1 MDELQSKYEYD
12 LMKYKLAN
20 DALNI
25 ALWDMDVVSG
35 DPINPENKFTW
46 SNEFREMLG
55 YKDENDFPNV
65 LHSWSSRLHPDERK
79 AVLDSFEAHIS
90 DHTGNT
96 PYDIEYRL
104 MHINGNYRHFRAL
117 GTTLRDED
125 GIPLRVAG
133 AVMDIT
139 DKTDR
144 ETMLDA
150 LNKTA
155 IMLIS
160 KSSGTFE
167 KTLSDGIWQV
177 ADLFAI
183 DRFSLFRNHKMP
195 DGSLGAS
202 QIYRWER
209 VSGGTTEPNSQY
221 INISYSKFAPNWG
234 EKLANNI
241 IVNSPVSQIVGEE
254 TKMLNAAGIVS
265 VFVTPIFIGDEFW
278 GFAILEDHEV
288 ERYFDENCVDIM
300 RSGAFLYASAVIRNE
315 MENKIHEAN
324 ERTALMLDSNPMSCQ
339 LFDAKTFEKIDCN
352 KEALRLLGFKSK
364 KEFFEKYEDLYPEYQ
379 PDGTKSKDQV
389 KVYLKEALKHGRC
402 DINWTYKLM
411 DGTFMPAEVSLV
423 KLKYGNDYV
432 IASYTRDLREELRLK
447 KELQIAEDHMKIMLD
462 STPLCCELWDSNQN
476 IIDCNQA
483 TVEFFGLKSKQE
495 YIDRVFEFT
504 PEFQAD
510 GQSSEEKAGKLLEK
524 AFKEGRVVFE
534 WAHKLADGTLVP
546 VESTL
551 VRVKYKDNYVVA
563 AYSRDL
569 REEKLLKREVEIMLE
584 NAPVGLTLFDEKLGF
599 IDCNDA
605 VLDIY
610 GVSKE
615 FYSKFFGTQPH
626 FPEFQPDGKNS
637 LDKAKKIIKKVL
649 KGETVRVEWVHLTPE
664 GKPLP
669 VELTMTR
676 MYRGNKYI
684 MLGYIYDMREQI
696 KLKEDV
702 ESSLI
707 EAQVANRAKSDF
719 LARMSHDMRTPLNAV
734 IGMSDL
740 SLEGD
745 GISREDRINIEKI
758 HTAGTILLNLVNDIL
773 DISKIEAGKL
783 ELVPVCYDV
792 PSLINDTV
800 MQNIIRISGKPIN
813 FKLNISEDLYS
824 LLYGDELRI
833 KQIMNNLL
841 SNAIK
846 YTKEGTVELNV
857 SCTKE
862 KNAVWL
868 VIQVVD
874 TGRGI
879 KKNDIDKLFA
889 DYSQLDLMSN
899 HKIEGTGLGLSITKN
914 LVELMNGSISVKS
927 VYGKGSTFTVK
938 LMQGYLQNTKIG
950 PEIVSNLQQFNY
962 SDIKRNQ
969 SVRFSRIQLPNA
981 HVLVVDDNITNL
993 DIAKGLLRL
1002 YNMKVDCVDSG
1013 LKAIKAVY
1021 DSNVKYDVIFMDYMM
1036 PEMDG
1041 IEAAKFIREIG
1052 TNYAM
1057 EVPIIALTAN
1067 AVVGSEQMFLDEGFQ
1082 AFLTKPI
1089 DIVRL
1094 DEVIH
1099 EWIKKDDEEV
1109 IFSNEIPEEQQELS
1123 VLLASKKI
1131 DGLDIARGI
1140 ARYVDETT
1148 YLGIL
1153 RSYVANTI
1161 PILTRI
1167 ESVSSSTLV
1176 EYAID
1181 IHGLKSSSR
1190 GIYANALGDMADR
1203 LETEAA
1209 NNNYE
1214 YVATN
1219 NVLFL
1224 KAAYS
1229 LIDDIGNMLYE
1240 IKSKTPSDI
1249 KDKPDKKV
1257 LEKMM
1262 AACENYDMDELD
1274 EAMHELDLFV
1284 YRTDSCLIS
1293 WLRDN
1298 VADGNFD
1305 EIYEKLSTTIETYD
1319 SE

>member
-1 MDELQSKYEYD
+1 MDNLQSKYEYD

-55 YKDENDFPNV
+55 FKDENDFPDV
-65 LHSWSSRLHPDERK
+65 LHSWSSRMHPDESK
-79 AVLDSFEAHIS
+79 TVLDAFEAHIS

-104 MHINGNYRHFRAL
+104 MHKNGNYRHFRAL
-117 GTTLRDED
+117 GTTQRDDD

-133 AVMDIT
+133 AVMDVT
-139 DKTDR
+139 DKNDR
-144 ETMLDA
+144 ETMLNA

-183 DRFSLFRNHKMP
+183 DRFSLFRNFTLP
-195 DGSLGAS
+195 DGGLGAA

-209 VSGGTTEPNSQY
+209 EAGGTTEPNPKY
-221 INISYSKFAPNWG
+221 VNIPYSVVAPNWG
-234 EKLANNI
+234 EKLANNE
-241 IVNSPVSQIVGEE
+241 IVNSPVSLIVGEE
-254 TKMLNAAGIVS
+254 TKVLKAAGIVS

-278 GFAILEDHEV
+278 GFALLEDHED
-288 ERYFDENCVDIM
+288 ERYFDENCVEIM

-315 MENKIHEAN
+315 MENKINEAN

-352 KEALRLLGFKSK
+352 KEALRLLGFKDK
-364 KEFFEKYEDLYPEYQ
+364 QEFFEKYEDLYPEYQ
-379 PDGTKSKDQV
+379 PDGTKSVDQV
-389 KVYLKEALKHGRC
+389 KVYLKEALKNGRC
-402 DINWTYKLM
+402 DCDWTYKLM
-411 DGTFMPAEVSLV
+411 DGTLMPAKVSLI

-432 IASYTRDLREELRLK
+432 IASYTQDLREELRLK
-447 KELQIAEDHMKIMLD
+447 KELQIAEDHMRIMLD
-462 STPLCCELWDSNQN
+462 STPLCCELWDANQN

-483 TVEFFGLKSKQE
+483 TVEFFGLKNKQE

-504 PEFQAD
+504 PEYQAD
-510 GQSSEEKAGKLLEK
+510 GQNSEEKASRMLQK
-524 AFKEGRVVFE
+524 AFEDGRVVFE
-534 WAHKLADGTLVP
+534 WSHMLSDGTIVP

-551 VRVKYKDNYVVA
+551 VRVLYKDDYVVA

-584 NAPVGLTLFDEKLGF
+584 NAPVGLTLFDENLTF
-599 IDCNDA
+599 IDCNDV
-605 VLDIY
+605 VLDMY

-615 FYSKFFGTQPH
+615 YYSKFFGTQAH
-626 FPEFQPDGKNS
+626 FPELQPDGKNS
-637 LDKAKKIIKKVL
+637 IDKAKKIMKRVIR
-649 KGETVRVEWVHLTPE
+649 GETIKVEWIHLTPD

-676 MYRGNKYI
+676 MYRDNKFI
-684 MLGYIYDMREQI
+684 MLGYIYDMRDQI
-696 KLKEDV
+696 RLKEEV

-783 ELVPVCYDV
+783 ELVPACYDV
-792 PSLINDTV
+792 PSLINDTI
-800 MQNIIRISGKPIN
+800 MQNIIRINEKPIN

-824 LLYGDELRI
+824 ILYGDELRI

-846 YTKEGTVELNV
+846 YTKEGTVEFNV
-857 SCTKE
+857 NCAKE
-862 KNAVWL
+862 KNSVWL
-868 VIQVVD
+868 IIQVKD

-879 KKNDIDKLFA
+879 QKEDIDKLFT
-889 DYSQLDLMSN
+889 DYSQLDLRSN
-899 HKIEGTGLGLSITKN
+899 AKIEGTGLGLSITKN
-914 LVELMNGSISVKS
+914 LVELMNGTINVKS
-927 VYGKGSTFTVK
+927 EYGKGSTFTVK
-938 LMQGYLQNTKIG
+938 ILQGYLSNTKIG
-950 PEIVSNLQQFNY
+950 PEVVSSLQQFSY
-962 SDIKRNQ
+962 SDLKRNHN
-969 SVRFSRIQLPNA
+969 VRFSRIQLPKA
-981 HVLVVDDNITNL
+981 RVLVVDDNLTNL

-1002 YNMKVDCVDSG
+1002 YSMQVDCVESG
-1013 LKAIKAVY
+1013 AEAIKAMLNEKITY
-1021 DSNVKYDVIFMDYMM
+1021 DTIFMDYMM

-1041 IEAAKFIREIG
+1041 IEAAMRIRELN
-1052 TNYAM
+1052 TEYTKN
-1057 EVPIIALTAN
+1057 VPIVALTAN

-1099 EWIKKDDEEV
+1099 KWVKKDDEEEV
-1109 IFSNEIPEEQQELS
+1109 YSVESSDDQEAIS
-1123 VLLASKKI
+1123 AMLATMKI
-1131 DGLDIARGI
+1131 DGLDIQRGI
-1140 ARYVDETT
+1140 SRYGDETT

-1153 RSYVANTI
+1153 RSYVSNTI
-1161 PILTRI
+1161 PILKRI
-1167 ESVSSSTLV
+1167 EKVSNSKLI

-1190 GIYANALGDMADR
+1190 GIYANAVGDMADK
-1203 LETEAA
+1203 LESEAA
-1209 NNNYE
+1209 DNNYE

-1229 LIDDIGNMLYE
+1229 LIDDIGSMLYE
-1240 IKSKTPSDI
+1240 IKDRDPKEI
-1249 KDKPDKKV
+1249 KDRPDKDV
-1257 LEKMM
+1257 LLKMM
-1262 AACENYDMDELD
+1262 ASCEKYDMDDLD
-1274 EAMHELDLFV
+1274 AAMHELDKCV
-1284 YRTDSCLIS
+1284 YRNDTGLVT

-1305 EIYEKLSTTIETYD
+1305 EINEKLQSIIEDY
-1319 SE
+1319 S